1 MLKSGTERG
10 MTGNG
15 KADEKN
21 DFNIDNVKNNNEVFY
36 YSRKSVRNA
45 CDDPEDGNNREKAS
59 DGRARIVSNEMG
71 NGNKKGGNNIRNSV
85 DKLEYNGI
93 KGKKMKAKNDVDEG
107 VTKRAEDDYANSKRK
122 ISVSKACEHRVMQ
135 TKARKRKEHRRTL
148 T

>member
-1 MLKSGTERG
+1 MNLMLWYMDGGRDKDENVGKGRG

-21 DFNIDNVKNNNEVFY
+21 DFNIDNGKKKGVNKYDIPIIEVKNNNEVFY

-71 NGNKKGGNNIRNSV
+71 NGKGICDEKKKFKYR
-85 DKLEYNGI
+85 
-93 KGKKMKAKNDVDEG
+93 
-107 VTKRAEDDYANSKRK
+107 
-122 ISVSKACEHRVMQ
+122 H
-135 TKARKRKEHRRTL
+135 
-148 T
+148 